1 MLQFN
6 LNTRTMKKIV
16 YLFLLLLTGIMS
28 AQNIVFNGTAF
39 KNKLLLASASNNIAK
54 DQNGINIKIDTN
66 LDNEISYA
74 EAAVVYEL
82 ELESASINNL
92 EGLAYF
98 TNLTDLDF
106 HQNMVSSVDLS
117 SLTNLRHLTAN
128 HNYLT
133 TIDISALTYLL
144 STDVSD
150 NQLITI
156 YAKNG
161 NNADT
166 INFNGSSNNGLS
178 YICIDESQVSYIN
191 SILGSFTPIV
201 NSFCTAPPGGN
212 YTTLSG
218 VVVFDVLSD
227 GIDAGDPRFP
237 FIKVQCVIGS
247 NVLQTTTD
255 ANGQYVFYTIQTSG
269 SFSIV
274 PVIEDNSIF
283 NVPTAYV
290 GALGTNVIHDFVLT
304 PIASPSPDL
313 EVVVNPVSD
322 AISGTAAD
330 YQVTYKNK
338 GSKKVT
344 GTVVFTYD
352 AANMT
357 VVSCTN
363 PNASLA
369 TLGQVSLD
377 FSDLLPFETRSY
389 QVTFGISSSYP
400 NGNLL
405 NFNAT
410 ITDILGATETTTVGD
425 NTFNYKQTVGATIA
439 NTLTCLEGNVEEASH
454 IGDYLHYDLH
464 FVNNGNAVA
473 TNVVVKT
480 VFDPTKYDLNSL
492 QVLNSS
498 HPLEVRVK
506 DTEALFY
513 LSNVAIGGPGGD
525 GGILLKIAS
534 NSNLT
539 AGQSVSTNAEIFFD
553 YGTNFNI
560 GLLPNSTATT
570 AIETTTF
577 QNLSLTQN
585 RIDASVSIYPNPAQS
600 LVSISAT
607 NTIKSVQLFDVFGRL
622 LQMNVT
628 DAITA
633 SLDISER
640 LNGVYFLKITTDY
653 GSKVIKILKE

>member
-1 MLQFN
+1 
-6 LNTRTMKKIV
+6 
-16 YLFLLLLTGIMS
+16 MS

-39 KNKLLLASASNNIAK
+39 KNKLLLSSASNNIAK
-54 DQNGINIKIDTN
+54 DQNGVNIKIDTN

-82 ELESASINNL
+82 ELESSSINNL
-92 EGLAYF
+92 DGLTYF

-106 HQNMVSSVDLS
+106 HQNAVSSVDLS
-117 SLTNLRHLTAN
+117 SLINLRHLIAN

-133 TIDISALTYLL
+133 TIDISALTNIL

-161 NNADT
+161 NNSDT
-166 INFNGSSNNGLS
+166 LNFSGGGNNGLS

-191 SILGSFTPIV
+191 SILGSITPVV
-201 NSFCTAPPGGN
+201 NSYCTAAPGGN

-227 GIDAGDPRFP
+227 GIDASDPRFP
-237 FIKVQCVIGS
+237 FVKVQCVIGS

-255 ANGQYVFYTIQTSG
+255 ANGNYVFYSSATSG
-269 SFSIV
+269 SFSIT
-274 PVIEDNSIF
+274 PVLENSIAF
-283 NVPTAYV
+283 NIPTAF
-290 GALGTNVIHDFVLT
+290 LGTLGSNVIHDFAIT
-304 PIASPSPDL
+304 PIVSPTPDL

-322 AISGTAAD
+322 AVSGTNAS

-344 GTVVFTYD
+344 GTVLLTYD
-352 AANMT
+352 AANLT

-363 PNASLA
+363 PNASLT

-377 FSDLLPFETRSY
+377 FTDLLPFETRSY
-389 QVTFGISSSYP
+389 LVTYGINSSYP

-405 NFNAT
+405 NFDAT
-410 ITDILGATETTTVGD
+410 ITDILGATETTTATD
-425 NTFNYKQTVGATIA
+425 NTFNYKQTVGSTIA
-439 NTLTCLEGNVEEASH
+439 NTLRCLEGAVEDASQ
-454 IGDYLHYDLH
+454 IGTYLHYDLH

-473 TNVVVKT
+473 TGVVVKT
-480 VFDPTKYDLNSL
+480 VFDPSKYDLNSL
-492 QVLNSS
+492 QILNSAY
-498 HPLEVRVK
+498 PVEVRVK

-513 LSNVAIGGPGGD
+513 MNNVAIGGPGGD

-539 AGQSVSTNAEIFFD
+539 AGQSVSTHAEIFFD
-553 YGTNFNI
+553 YGTNFNV
-560 GLLPNSTATT
+560 GVLPNSTATT
-570 AIETTTF
+570 ITETTTF
-577 QNLSLTQN
+577 QSLSLLQN
-585 RIDASVSIYPNPAQS
+585 RIDAAVMVYPNPTQS
-600 LVSISAT
+600 TVTIGAA
-607 NTIKSVQLFDVFGRL
+607 NRIKSVQLYDVFGRL
-622 LQMNVT
+622 LQMNIT
-628 DAITA
+628 DTLTT
-633 SLDISER
+633 SLDISQR
-640 LNGVYFLKITTDY
+640 LNGVYFLTITTDN
-653 GSKVIKILKE
+653 GSKVVKIVKE